1 MQTARAPPRASG
13 APSPALTILV
23 PISILKWHPSS
34 TVVTTVVTAADN
46 FAARGE
52 EGEGRE
58 GRARKAGGEGESDTK
73 SDILALTGEEVI
85 TGAALD
91 LDALDLDALDLDAS
105 NAEAASTLALSP
117 VTTTQN
123 TNPAT
128 NYSNYLGG
136 TAAAPAALSET
147 NRQTS
152 VGQDPANITVSHD
165 GQAAKGMD
173 SKDTMSRDGGTGR
186 AGRKYEYEYE
196 YEGEWQHGLR
206 HGEGRLLYPT
216 GETYVGEWIKNVRH
230 GVGLLS
236 AVGFTY
242 EVKLLRTP
250 CEKVRSSF
258 TLSRIR

>member
-1 MQTARAPPRASG
+1 
-13 APSPALTILV
+13 
-23 PISILKWHPSS
+23 
-34 TVVTTVVTAADN
+34 
-46 FAARGE
+46 
-52 EGEGRE
+52 
-58 GRARKAGGEGESDTK
+58 
-73 SDILALTGEEVI
+73 
-85 TGAALD
+85 
-91 LDALDLDALDLDAS
+91 
-105 NAEAASTLALSP
+105 
-117 VTTTQN
+117 
-123 TNPAT
+123 
-128 NYSNYLGG
+128 
-136 TAAAPAALSET
+136 
-147 NRQTS
+147 
-152 VGQDPANITVSHD
+152 VGQDPANITVCHD
-165 GQAAKGMD
+165 GQAAKGLD

>member
-1 MQTARAPPRASG
+1 MQTARATQRASG

-34 TVVTTVVTAADN
+34 TVVTAAAN
-46 FAARGE
+46 LAARGE
-52 EGEGRE
+52 EDEGRE
-58 GRARKAGGEGESDTK
+58 GRAREAGGEGESDKT

-91 LDALDLDALDLDAS
+91 ALALDALDLDALGLDAS
-105 NAEAASTLALSP
+105 NAEAAQTLTLNPA
-117 VTTTQN
+117 TCTQN

-128 NYSNYLGG
+128 NNVGG
-136 TAAAPAALSET
+136 TAAAAAALSDT

-152 VGQDPANITVSHD
+152 VGQDPANITVCHD
-165 GQAAKGMD
+165 GQAAKGLD

-186 AGRKYEYEYE
+186 AGRKYEYE

-250 CEKVRSSF
+250 CKKVRSSY